1 MEIEFRPG
9 IDFVRSGGRDFDFPQ
24 EEIEGAA
31 QVAQIHE
38 FIAGL
43 PDGYDTWV
51 GERGLTL
58 SGGQRQRVAIA
69 RTLLMDPRIL
79 VLDDSTSAVD
89 METEFLI
96 QRALAE
102 LIKGRTSFVIAHRL
116 RTIKQADQILV
127 LDEGRIVQRGRH
139 AELIAQ
145 PGLYRDIYRL
155 QLRDQ
160 ESAADEEEEIGAVAE
175 VAS

>member
-1 MEIEFRPG
+1 
-9 IDFVRSGGRDFDFPQ
+9 
-24 EEIEGAA
+24 
-31 QVAQIHE
+31 
-38 FIAGL
+38 
-43 PDGYDTWV
+43 
-51 GERGLTL
+51 
-58 SGGQRQRVAIA
+58 
-69 RTLLMDPRIL
+69 MDPRIL

-96 QRALAE
+96 QQALAE

-127 LDEGRIVQRGRH
+127 LEEGRIVQRGRH
-139 AELIAQ
+139 DELIAQ

-160 ESAADEEEEIGAVAE
+160 ETTADEPAEAAEPARGVAE